1 MEAFLRFMT
10 SPWGIVIF
18 TVVALAVI
26 IFFLAVNYRF
36 FTKAVLDFIFG
47 LIALILISPC
57 IAVCAVI
64 LKKKA
69 GKVFEEQYIIGK
81 NGKFIPVR
89 VFASY
94 TAADGRECYISRS
107 ALRYIPLVLEV
118 VCGKLSL
125 IGPAPLSLTD
135 GSLIDD
141 EYEMRFT
148 VRPGIFSA
156 AVLSFPRRPQYED
169 MFTSD
174 CDYAAKRSLF
184 TDFKAFIVN
193 VLRIMRGEEQGYLTV
208 GRSGYADE
216 LLSDGAI
223 TQEQYEEAKKLA
235 EEELEASRRAK
246 FRVG

>member
-10 SPWGIVIF
+10 SPWGIAIF

-36 FTKAVLDFIFG
+36 FAKAVLDFIFG
-47 LIALILISPC
+47 LIALILLSPC

-69 GKVFEEQYIIGK
+69 GKVFDKVYIIGK

-107 ALRYIPLVLEV
+107 ALRCFPLVLEL

-125 IGPAPLSLTD
+125 IGPAPLSLAD

-141 EYEMRFT
+141 EYEPRFT

-156 AVLSFPRRPQYED
+156 AVLSFSRRPAYEE
-169 MFTSD
+169 MFASD

-184 TDFKAFIVN
+184 TDFKAFVVN
-193 VLRIMRGEEQGYLTV
+193 VLRILRGEEQGYLTV
-208 GRSGYADE
+208 GKSGYADE
-216 LLSDGAI
+216 LLASGAI
-223 TQEQYEEAKKLA
+223 TDEQYEAAEKLA
-235 EEELEASRRAK
+235 EEELEAARRAK